1 MKKNQNG
8 HDLTDTHAPMTAALS
23 VSVLDTLLFPLWNE
37 NTTKMVSRPTQSPGQ
52 IPPQNRTC
60 RTTASGS

>member
-23 VSVLDTLLFPLWNE
+23 MSVLDTLLFPLWNE
-37 NTTKMVSRPTQSPGQ
+37 NTTKIVGIAKKFNEFIHACS
-52 IPPQNRTC
+52 
-60 RTTASGS
+60 